1 MRIEEDLKLDFSDVL
16 IKPKRSTISSRK
28 DVDLHRTFKL
38 KNGNELSGI
47 PVIAA
52 NMDTVATF
60 AAARELSKYNC
71 FTALHKHYSIEELI
85 SFFGESEKHRKLCFY
100 SMGISD
106 ADLWKFEKFYK
117 AYKLTFNETVFNCGI
132 DVANGYQQSFVN
144 FVSRFN
150 RNYPDINLMAG
161 NVVTAEMTEELILS
175 GVSIVKIGIG
185 SGSACE
191 TRMVAGVGYP
201 QLSAVI
207 ECADAAHGLG
217 GLICSDGGCV
227 TSSDISKAFGG
238 GSDFVMAGG
247 LFAAHTESGGEI
259 VETDGQQF
267 MKFYGMSSKEAME
280 KHNGGVAEYRSSEGK
295 TVLLPYRGPISETI
309 RQILGG
315 VRSSATYIGAKSI
328 KEMPKRT
335 TFIRVNNQYN
345 KTFNKYEPK

>member
-1 MRIEEDLKLDFSDVL
+1 MRLEEDLKLDFSDVQ
-16 IKPKRSTISSRK
+16 IKPKRSTLSSRK
-28 DVDLHRTFKL
+28 EVDLHRTFRL
-38 KNGNELSGI
+38 KNGNELSGV

-60 AAARELSKYNC
+60 AAARELAKYDC
-71 FTALHKHYSIEELI
+71 FTALHKHYSVEELI
-85 SFFGESEKHRKLCFY
+85 SFFGESEKYRKLCFY

-117 AYKLTFNETVFNCGI
+117 AYKLTFNETVLNCGI
-132 DVANGYQQSFVN
+132 DVANGYQQSFVD
-144 FVSRFN
+144 FVSKFN
-150 RNYPDINLMAG
+150 RNYPDVNLMAG

-175 GVSIVKIGIG
+175 GASIVKVGIG

-191 TRMVAGVGYP
+191 TRIVAGVGYP

-227 TSSDISKAFGG
+227 TPGDVSKAFGG
-238 GSDFVMAGG
+238 GSDLVMLGG
-247 LFAAHTESGGEI
+247 MLSAHTESGGEI
-259 VETDGQQF
+259 IEKDGKQF

-295 TVLLPYRGPISETI
+295 TVLLPHRGNIEDTI
-309 RQILGG
+309 KYILGG
-315 VRSSATYIGAKSI
+315 VRSAGTYIGAKSI
-328 KEMPKRT
+328 KEFSKRT
-335 TFIRVNNQYN
+335 TFVRVNNQYN
-345 KTFNKYEPK
+345 KSLNQYEVK